1 VVAFSSYIV
10 TLIAKNNGTIN
21 KAPTKRTDENV
32 NTNDGEKYR

>member
-21 KAPTKRTDENV
+21 KAPSNRTDENA
-32 NTNDGEKYR
+32 NIEDGEKDR